1 VAGALALVF
10 VVIVGR
16 ATQVALVHEAG
27 AATSKPAAIAAEA
40 MPRADIV
47 DRRGE
52 ILATSLPAWNL
63 SANPRAIW
71 NATDVA
77 AGVHSVFPDIDAAEL
92 ARKLADKDRAFVPI
106 RMRITPPQ
114 RKAMLKLGLEGL
126 AFAEETRRVYPGGK
140 LAGHLLGFTNRDG
153 KGAEGVEY
161 AFDEQLASGK
171 GPLRLT
177 LDARVQFAL
186 EDEIEKAQA
195 DFEMKGAAG
204 VVLDARDGAVRAI
217 ASWPQVDPNK
227 PNERAE
233 NAKKNRALGEVYELG
248 SIYKP
253 LTVASALEAGVL
265 GLNDTFDTTQSIRIG
280 ARLFKDRHP
289 IPNPRAA
296 TAADI
301 IAWSSN
307 IGAIEIGERVGPRR
321 QKDFLEKVGLLTRP
335 EYEGPPS
342 GAPILPA
349 EWTPMTSATV
359 AYGHGIAVSPLAFA
373 FAYTPFAT
381 GGEYVKPS
389 FVEPVDPAQSQR
401 RRVMAAPTAQI
412 LVEMLRKT
420 VLEGT
425 GKLADAPGYEVAG
438 KTGTAEKIDENGVY
452 QDDHNVTSFAAVFPA
467 SRPQFVVLIVL
478 DDALPR
484 TGDVRTASVTAAA
497 IAGRLIA
504 RAGPL
509 LDVAPVMN
517 APVVDA
523 KRNDHRPAVQPV
535 RESAPL

>member
-1 VAGALALVF
+1 VAGVLALVF

-16 ATQVALVHEAG
+16 ATEVALMQEAG
-27 AATSKPAAIAAEA
+27 ATAAKPAAIAAEVL
-40 MPRADIV
+40 PRADIV

-71 NATDVA
+71 NAADVA
-77 AGVHSVFPDIDAAEL
+77 AGVHSVFPDIDATEL
-92 ARKLADKDRAFVPI
+92 AKKLADKDRAFVPI

-161 AFDEQLASGK
+161 AFDEQLAAGK

-195 DFEMKGAAG
+195 DFDMKGAAG
-204 VVLDARDGAVRAI
+204 IVLDARDGAVRAI

-307 IGAIEIGERVGPRR
+307 VGAIEIGERVGARR
-321 QKDFLEKVGLLTRP
+321 QKDFLEKVGLLAKP
-335 EYEGPPS
+335 EYDGPPA

-381 GGEYVKPS
+381 GGEYVRPS
-389 FVEPVDPAQSQR
+389 FLEPVDPAQSQR
-401 RRVMAAPTAQI
+401 RRIMAAPTAQI

-420 VLEGT
+420 VVEGT

-478 DDALPR
+478 DDAVPK
-484 TGDVRTASVTAAA
+484 TGDVRTASVPAAA

-509 LDVAPVMN
+509 LDMTPVMS

-535 RESAPL
+535 SESAPL